1 MKKIIL
7 AVFILFSLAAC
18 SVGVGASGGSNG
30 GGGGVGGCIAFP
42 LIKKS
47 LLIFLIGLFLILI

>member
-18 SVGVGASGGSNG
+18 SVGFGASGGSNG
-30 GGGGVGGCIAFP
+30 VGVGFGVGTGVR
-42 LIKKS
+42 L
-47 LLIFLIGLFLILI
+47 

>member
-18 SVGVGASGGSNG
+18 SVGVGF
-30 GGGGVGGCIAFP
+30 GVGTGVR
-42 LIKKS
+42 L
-47 LLIFLIGLFLILI
+47 